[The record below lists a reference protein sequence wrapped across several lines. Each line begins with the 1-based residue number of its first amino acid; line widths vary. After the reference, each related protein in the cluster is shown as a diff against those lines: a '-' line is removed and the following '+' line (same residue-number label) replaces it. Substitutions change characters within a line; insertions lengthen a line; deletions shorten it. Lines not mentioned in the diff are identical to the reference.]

1 LFWFIQWCT
10 AYIRRHCFCSPSLLV
25 SVHLVRISVYIY
37 ILYLLFKKKTNP
49 TNKLNLLYIIKNKNK
64 YKKTWGTRPRSNC
77 GSLKIYNCL
86 IKNLLRKTLRKKLN
100 EEKKNAMLEIRFTKF
115 IFQKVSS
122 IFSKDITNISND
134 VIGLR
139 VHSRHVK
146 FLHC

>member
-1 LFWFIQWCT
+1 LDHNDVIGYFLNKDKNSIEIGKE
-10 AYIRRHCFCSPSLLV
+10 IRLGWHPF
-25 SVHLVRISVYIY
+25 
-37 ILYLLFKKKTNP
+37 TNP

-100 EEKKNAMLEIRFTKF
+100 EEKKNAMLEIRFTKS